1 MSLDEYISKLKL
13 QCSDLDAKATVALNP
28 SLKLGFKYRE
38 NYNADNEDYIFS
50 YYLTGNTNTPGDY
63 VFMITMLNNNATDR
77 VQLGLK
83 VTSSLSYA
91 KIYFRSKGTNGYTEW
106 TEK

>member
-1 MSLDEYISKLKL
+1 MKN
-13 QCSDLDAKATVALNP
+13 SDLGEKASAALNS
-28 SLKLGFKYRE
+28 SLKLGLKYRE
-38 NYNADNEDYIFS
+38 NFNADNEDYIFS

-63 VFMITMLNNNATDR
+63 VFLITLLNNNATDR

-91 KIYFRSKGTNGYTEW
+91 KIYFRSKGTNGFTEW